1 MSISNLRLK
10 VGIQNVI
17 LMISYI
23 YDIFITKTNFMSFF
37 DRLSNG
43 WTLAMNSFKV
53 LKENKQLII
62 FPVLSG
68 ISLVLIMGSFVLIF
82 WGVNGWSDEN
92 VEDPGTIGNYLYL
105 FLFYLVNYFIVVF
118 FNMSLIHCTRLY
130 FRGEEVSINAGLRF
144 SLSRIGTIFSWS
156 VFAAIVGTILRIIQE
171 ESGIIGKIITGI
183 IGIVWNIATFFVI
196 PVIAY
201 EDLGPIAAFKRSS
214 QLMKQKWGESLGAT
228 FSFGLIQFLA
238 MIVLVIPL
246 FFIGNM
252 IHPIGGIALAIMGVF
267 IIATIFSAAQT
278 IFVSAVYHNINDEPV
293 KHFNQQLIDGLF
305 QKK

>member
-43 WTLAMNSFKV
+43 WTLAMNSLKV

-68 ISLVLIMGSFVLIF
+68 ISLVLIMGSFVLVF
-82 WGVNGWSDEN
+82 LGVNGWSDEN
-92 VEDPGTIGNYLYL
+92 IEDPGTIGNYLYL

-118 FNMSLIHCTRLY
+118 FNMGLIHCTRLY

-144 SLSRIGTIFSWS
+144 SLSRIGTIFSWA
-156 VFAAIVGTILRIIQE
+156 VFAATVGTILRIIQE

-183 IGIVWNIATFFVI
+183 IGIVWNIATFFVV

-238 MIVLVIPL
+238 MIVLIIPL

-252 IHPIGGIALAIMGVF
+252 IHPIGGIALAVMGVF

-293 KHFNQQLIDGLF
+293 KHFNQQMIDGLF

>member
-1 MSISNLRLK
+1 MEFK
-10 VGIQNVI
+10 YAI
-17 LMISYI
+17 LMIPYI

-43 WTLAMNSFKV
+43 WTLAINSFKV

-68 ISLVLIMGSFVLIF
+68 ISLVLIMGSFVLVF
-82 WGVNGWSDEN
+82 LGVNGWSDEN
-92 VEDPGTIGNYLYL
+92 LEDPGTVGNYVSL
-105 FLFYLVNYFIVVF
+105 FLFYLINYFIVVF

-183 IGIVWNIATFFVI
+183 IGIVWNIATFFVV

-238 MIVLVIPL
+238 MIVLIIPL

-252 IHPIGGIALAIMGVF
+252 IHPIGGIALAVMGVF

-293 KHFNQQLIDGLF
+293 KHFNQQMIDGLF

>member
-1 MSISNLRLK
+1 
-10 VGIQNVI
+10 
-17 LMISYI
+17 
-23 YDIFITKTNFMSFF
+23 MSFF

-68 ISLVLIMGSFVLIF
+68 VSLVLIMGSFVLVF
-82 WGVNGWSDEN
+82 LGVNGWSDEN

-118 FNMSLIHCTRLY
+118 FNMALIHCTRLY

-144 SLSRIGTIFSWS
+144 SLSRIGTIFSWA
-156 VFAAIVGTILRIIQE
+156 VFAATVGTILRIIQE

-214 QLMKQKWGESLGAT
+214 QLMKQKWGESIGAT

-246 FFIGNM
+246 FFIGNL

-278 IFVSAVYHNINDEPV
+278 IFVSAVYHNITDEPV
-293 KHFNQQLIDGLF
+293 KHFNQQMIDGLF

>member
-43 WTLAMNSFKV
+43 WTLAMNSLKV

-68 ISLVLIMGSFVLIF
+68 ISLVLIMGSFVLVF
-82 WGVNGWSDEN
+82 LGVNGWSDEN
-92 VEDPGTIGNYLYL
+92 IEDPGTIGNYLYL

-118 FNMSLIHCTRLY
+118 FNMGLIHCTRLY

-144 SLSRIGTIFSWS
+144 SLSRIGTIFSWA
-156 VFAAIVGTILRIIQE
+156 VFAATVGTILRIIQE
-171 ESGIIGKIITGI
+171 ESGLIGKIITGI
-183 IGIVWNIATFFVI
+183 IGIVWNIATFFVV

-201 EDLGPIAAFKRSS
+201 EGLGPIAAFKRSS

-238 MIVLVIPL
+238 MIVLIIPL

-252 IHPIGGIALAIMGVF
+252 IHPIGGIALAVMGVF

-293 KHFNQQLIDGLF
+293 KHFNQQMIDGLF

>member
-1 MSISNLRLK
+1 
-10 VGIQNVI
+10 
-17 LMISYI
+17 
-23 YDIFITKTNFMSFF
+23 MSFF

-68 ISLVLIMGSFVLIF
+68 ISLVLIMGSFVLVF
-82 WGVNGWSDEN
+82 LGVNGWSDEN
-92 VEDPGTIGNYLYL
+92 IEDPGTIGNYLYL

-118 FNMSLIHCTRLY
+118 FNMGLIHCTRLY

-238 MIVLVIPL
+238 MIVLIIPL

-252 IHPIGGIALAIMGVF
+252 IHPIGGIALAVMGVF

-293 KHFNQQLIDGLF
+293 KHFNQQMIDGLF

>member
-1 MSISNLRLK
+1 
-10 VGIQNVI
+10 
-17 LMISYI
+17 MISYI

-68 ISLVLIMGSFVLIF
+68 ISLVLIMGSFVLVF
-82 WGVNGWSDEN
+82 LSANGWSFEN
-92 VEDPGTIGNYLYL
+92 AEDSGTIRNYLYL

-118 FNMSLIHCTRLY
+118 FNMALIHCTRLY

-246 FFIGNM
+246 FFIGNL

-278 IFVSAVYHNINDEPV
+278 IFVSAVYHNITDEPV
-293 KHFNQQLIDGLF
+293 KHFNQQMIDGLF

>member
-1 MSISNLRLK
+1 
-10 VGIQNVI
+10 
-17 LMISYI
+17 MISYI
-23 YDIFITKTNFMSFF
+23 YDTFLTKTNFMSFF

-43 WTLAMNSFKV
+43 WTLAINSFKV

-68 ISLVLIMGSFVLIF
+68 ISLVLIMGSFVLVF
-82 WGVNGWSDEN
+82 LGVNGWSDEN
-92 VEDPGTIGNYLYL
+92 LEDPGTVGNYLSL

-118 FNMSLIHCTRLY
+118 FNMGLIHCTRLY

-144 SLSRIGTIFSWS
+144 SLSRIGTIFSWA
-156 VFAAIVGTILRIIQE
+156 VFAATVGTILRIIQE
-171 ESGIIGKIITGI
+171 ESGFIGKIITGI
-183 IGIVWNIATFFVI
+183 IGIVWNIATFFVV

-214 QLMKQKWGESLGAT
+214 QLMKQKWGESLGTT

-238 MIVLVIPL
+238 MIVLIIPL

-252 IHPIGGIALAIMGVF
+252 IHPIGGIALALMGVF

-293 KHFNQQLIDGLF
+293 KHFNQQMIDGLF